1 VHLLPPRL
9 NPFIPWAQSAS
20 ITMRIEH
27 SKQNRAHRYEC
38 WDDYGCS
45 IMASAVVLE
54 WDDHIY
60 LEDIN
65 VGSVYRG
72 RGVGTG
78 LLNRILADFKDR
90 PVTANVFE
98 ARVPWYRRHGFEPV
112 GKTNDLI
119 KIVRPS

>member
-1 VHLLPPRL
+1 
-9 NPFIPWAQSAS
+9 
-20 ITMRIEH
+20 MRVEH
-27 SKQNRAHRYEC
+27 SEENRAHRYEC

-54 WDDHIY
+54 RDDHIY

-65 VGSVYRG
+65 VGSIYRG

-78 LLNRILADFKDR
+78 LLNQILANFKD
-90 PVTANVFE
+90 VSITANVFE

>member
-1 VHLLPPRL
+1 
-9 NPFIPWAQSAS
+9 
-20 ITMRIEH
+20 MRIEH
-27 SKQNRAHRYEC
+27 SKQNRAHSYEC

-45 IMASAVVLE
+45 IIANAVVLE
-54 WDDHIY
+54 RDDYIY

-65 VGSVYRG
+65 VGSGYRG

-78 LLNRILADFKDR
+78 LLNQILADFGDR